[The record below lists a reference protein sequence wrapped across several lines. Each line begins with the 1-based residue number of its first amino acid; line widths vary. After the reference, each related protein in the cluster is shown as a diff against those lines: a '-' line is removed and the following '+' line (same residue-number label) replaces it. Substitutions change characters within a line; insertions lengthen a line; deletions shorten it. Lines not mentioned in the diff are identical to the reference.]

1 MLIGLGSQSE
11 VKQAAVTHAL
21 RQFGLTAAQLVAVK
35 ARSDINE
42 QPFNDETITGARNR
56 ATHTALLVPGADFT
70 IAIESGLFERSGC
83 YLDIAVVVV
92 RLPGGEFL
100 QQESAGVVFPTDAV
114 EEVKRRGADEWTV
127 GKILQ
132 ESGRVRLHN
141 DPHACLAGRSRA
153 EFINDAVLRLFQT
166 LRDREIL

>member
-21 RQFGLTAAQLVAVK
+21 RQFGLTDSQLVAVK

-56 ATHTALLVPGADFT
+56 ALHTSLLVPGADLT

-92 RLPGGEFL
+92 RLPGGELL
-100 QQESAGVVFPTDAV
+100 QQESEGVVFPADAV
-114 EEVKRRGADEWTV
+114 EEAKRRGADVWTV

-153 EFINDAVLRLFQT
+153 EFINDAVLCLFQT
-166 LRDREIL
+166 LRGREIL